1 MEPLNDVVVVVDDEP
16 NYRDTLIFVLEAQGF
31 PTVSASDGIEGLEAL
46 RFHRPK
52 VVVVDASMPRMDGYQ
67 FVREVRS
74 DRHLRDVFVL
84 FITGSTEHDAQL
96 KAMGAGADAYMT
108 KPIDHDE
115 LLALVGARFEDRRR
129 EEDRPT
135 RPR

>member
-1 MEPLNDVVVVVDDEP
+1 MQSLNDVVVVVDDEP
-16 NYRDTLIFVLEAQGF
+16 NFRDTLIYLLEAEGF
-31 PTVSASDGIEGLEAL
+31 PTVPAGDGIEGLEAL
-46 RFHRPK
+46 QFHRPK

-74 DRHLRDVFVL
+74 DRQLRDVFIL

-115 LLALVGARFEDRRR
+115 LLAIVGSRFEDRRR
-129 EEDRPT
+129 DDRIC
-135 RPR
+135 